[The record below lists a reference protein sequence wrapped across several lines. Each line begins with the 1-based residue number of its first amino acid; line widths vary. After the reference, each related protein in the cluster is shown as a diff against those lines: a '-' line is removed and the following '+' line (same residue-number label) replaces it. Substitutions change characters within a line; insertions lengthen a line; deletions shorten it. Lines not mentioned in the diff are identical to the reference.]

1 MKSTTFAVVLA
12 LCVSPLYAQ
21 EGSDDAEYYSDRGIE
36 SVEVFNT
43 LNANYISSSS
53 IAKNEVI
60 SFAGLC
66 KMACCNLAES
76 FENSAAVTVGYSD
89 AISGARQIQ
98 LLGLAG
104 SYVQILDESRPIMR
118 GLNAPYG
125 LSYTPGMWLNS
136 IQVSKGISSVTSGH
150 ETITGE
156 INLEHRK
163 PTDDERLFLNIY
175 LNSELRPELNISTA
189 QPVGKSG
196 RLSTVALAHISAD
209 TDIFTIDHNG
219 DGFRDT
225 PSMQQYNLSNRWS
238 YIAASGVQLRWGVK
252 MLADSRLGGM
262 CDYDESRRANMLE
275 DNIYGSQI
283 KNRNV
288 NGYFK
293 LGAPIGKGAGEG
305 AQSSNIAVVADYDYF
320 DQDSYFGLNDYL
332 GQESSASVSMIYD
345 HYFSPRSSLK
355 LGVSSRY
362 QSIDETVSDYD
373 LSRNEAEVGI
383 YAEYTYKLGDK
394 FSIIAGLR
402 EDYNSY
408 FDSYSLTPRGHIK
421 WSITPTST
429 LRASAGVG
437 HRTSN
442 IITDNIGILATG
454 RDILFNTPFSDMDRQ
469 ERALTLGGSFTQTF
483 KILRAGDATFSVD
496 YFRTS
501 FANTVVVDQEWD
513 SSTIRIYN
521 TTQPSITDTY
531 QADLTWTP
539 LRGFDIFTTFRYT
552 RAMVTLTR
560 SDGSHSYVERPL
572 TSRYKG
578 LLNLQY
584 ATPMRRWVF
593 DATAQINGAAR
604 LPVQDGVVERS
615 QYSPVYPIFYA
626 QVSRRVGAWEIYAG
640 CENIGNY
647 IQESPIISAD
657 SPFSTEF
664 NSSVV
669 WGPLMG
675 RKFYVGARFNL
686 Y

>member
-1 MKSTTFAVVLA
+1 MKHILRCTVLA
-12 LCVSPLYAQ
+12 AVLNLCAITSYAQ
-21 EGSDDAEYYSDRGIE
+21 EEEYYTDSSLQ
-36 SVEVFNT
+36 SVEVFDA

-76 FENSAAVTVGYSD
+76 FENSASVTVGFSD

-118 GLNAPYG
+118 GLSAPYG

-136 IQVSKGISSVTSGH
+136 IQVSKGIASVTSGH

-163 PTDDERLFLNIY
+163 PTDEERLFLNLY
-175 LNSELRPELNISTA
+175 LNSELRPELNLSTA

-196 RLSTVALAHISAD
+196 RLSTVVLAHISAD
-209 TDIFTIDHNG
+209 TDVVTIDHNG

-225 PSMQQYNLSNRWS
+225 PSMQQYNISNRWS
-238 YIAASGVQLRWGVK
+238 YIANSGVQLRWGVK
-252 MLADSRLGGM
+252 LLEDRRLGGM
-262 CDYDESRRANMLE
+262 LEYDDSQRATMVE

-283 KNRNV
+283 NNRSM

-293 LGAPIGKGAGEG
+293 LGAPVGKEVGG
-305 AQSSNIAVVADYDYF
+305 QQSNIAVVADYDYF
-320 DQDSYFGLNDYL
+320 SQDSYFGINDYV
-332 GQESSASVSMIYD
+332 GSENSASLTMIYN
-345 HYFSPRSSLK
+345 HYFTPRSSLK
-355 LGVSSRY
+355 VGVSSRY
-362 QSIDETVSDYD
+362 QSIYEQVCSYD
-373 LSRNEAEVGI
+373 LSRDEAEVGV

-394 FSIIAGLR
+394 LSAIAGVR

-408 FDSYSLTPRGHIK
+408 FDSYIFTPRGHLK

-437 HRTSN
+437 HRTAN
-442 IITDNIGILATG
+442 IITDNIGVLATG
-454 RDILFNTPFSDMDRQ
+454 RELLFETPFADMDRQ
-469 ERALTLGGSFTQTF
+469 ERALTLGGSFTQSF
-483 KILRAGDATFSVD
+483 KILRAADATFSID

-501 FANTVVVDQEWD
+501 FMNTVVIDQEWD
-513 SSTIRIYN
+513 SSTMRIYN
-521 TTQPSITDTY
+521 TSQKATTDTY

-560 SDGSHSYVERPL
+560 NDGSYYYTERPL
-572 TSRYKG
+572 TSKYKG

-584 ATPMRRWVF
+584 ATLMRRWVF
-593 DATAQINGAAR
+593 DVTAQINGSSR
-604 LPVQDGVVERS
+604 LPVQDGVIQNSE
-615 QYSPVYPIFYA
+615 YSPSYPMFYA
-626 QVSRRVGAWEIYAG
+626 QASRRVGAWEIYAG

-647 IQESPIISAD
+647 TQANPIISAD

-675 RKFYVGARFNL
+675 RKFYIGVRFNL